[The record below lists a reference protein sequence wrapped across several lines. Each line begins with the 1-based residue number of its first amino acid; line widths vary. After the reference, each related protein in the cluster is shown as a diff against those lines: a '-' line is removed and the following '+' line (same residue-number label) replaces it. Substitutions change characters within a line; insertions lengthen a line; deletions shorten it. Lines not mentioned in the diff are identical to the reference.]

1 MVVPLSL
8 CQLQSYYMVKHKLM
22 YMLQLNIPL
31 QNFLI
36 LNSSTRPGFDL
47 WIKKIPWIKEWQPT
61 PVFLPEESH
70 GQESLAGYSPWDR
83 KESNTTERLTLSLL
97 TFLPAF
103 VLLCPNSHFGLPTRW
118 SFVLV
123 PYCSKGFREICF
135 RVAYPNTWSSHIALV
150 LKNLHAAAGNGR
162 DTGSVPGSES
172 SSGVDAESNHVVSSL
187 ISSLPLASLSWF

>member
-36 LNSSTRPGFDL
+36 LNSSKRPGFDL

-70 GQESLAGYSPWDR
+70 GQKSLAGYSPWDR
-83 KESNTTERLTLSLL
+83 KKSNTTERQTLSLL

-187 ISSLPLASLSWF
+187 ISSLPLASLS

>member
-36 LNSSTRPGFDL
+36 LNSSKRPGFDL

-70 GQESLAGYSPWDR
+70 GQKSLAGYSPWDR
-83 KESNTTERLTLSLL
+83 KKSNTTERLTLSLL